1 MQDQLAIIPQPHS
14 VIRKDK
20 YEKKLLWYWCDIAY
34 EATKATKDEEEL
46 IRETDICDGAPVS
59 DVGFGLGSAL
69 PNLDSDDESDSDDQ
83 DDDEDDDEEKDDE
96 AEEPKAKLARRKS
109 KESQQQED
117 PDEAT
122 CCLQI
127 AFNMFPLVLCMLL
140 HDPKVLLCLDRTIK
154 QLAKDIE
161 GIPGLLDDILK
172 LQGRSAKLLKRC
184 QKAGAPE
191 PRGHHNRL

>member
-34 EATKATKDEEEL
+34 EGTKATKDEEEL

-69 PNLDSDDESDSDDQ
+69 PNLDSDDENDSDDQ

-122 CCLQI
+122 YCLQI
-127 AFNMFPLVLCMLL
+127 AFNMKAENLQKQIDQLGSK
-140 HDPKVLLCLDRTIK
+140 HDE
-154 QLAKDIE
+154 LADMK
-161 GIPGLLDDILK
+161 
-172 LQGRSAKLLKRC
+172 SAYDCEEKIDTSMPDSKKPC
-184 QKAGAPE
+184 
-191 PRGHHNRL
+191 